1 MQAKVAAAP
10 AAPAVTNGPL
20 RINPD
25 NGRFFVDA
33 SGSIV
38 LLTGSHTWLNL
49 QDSGKGFPPP
59 SFDYTQYLN
68 FLQANN
74 HNFFRLWVWEQ
85 ARWTVEIADDDY
97 WFNPQGPFQRTG
109 PGVALDGKAKFDLS
123 KFDQS
128 YFDRIRTRVIAARDR
143 GIYVSVMLF
152 NGWSVNKEKSTL
164 TLNNP
169 WKAHP
174 FNTANNINGIN
185 GDRNNDNSG
194 EESHELGYA
203 ALLAFQEAYV
213 RKVIDTVNDLD
224 NVLYEIS
231 NESHPASM
239 DWQEHMVNFVHEY
252 EATKAMKHPVGLTKP
267 SPEGDTTRLLSGP
280 ADWISPDGSPT
291 DPHVS
296 SGAKVILYDTDHI
309 CGMCYGQTSG
319 PNDLTFGHN
328 FVWKSFIYGYNPIYM
343 DGYDGAGYG
352 VGGNGYNFND
362 PRWVTIRNNMGYAL
376 DYSRRMNF
384 AAMKPRP
391 NLSNLAWVLA
401 NTSATGAE
409 YLAYMP
415 GGGSFTLDLRSAQ
428 TQLAVEWLNPATG
441 AKLNGGT
448 VSGGAVRSF
457 SAPFAGDAVLYVRDA
472 NGVVIT
478 PQPTATPSA
487 TQTATHTPTSTP
499 LATATS
505 TATASPTATATQTA
519 TYTPSPA
526 PSATALTTATSATTP
541 TATPT
546 PATPPPP
553 PTATQVTGATATAT
567 QPPGDGAT
575 PTPTAT
581 PSPTNTANPATATA
595 TLIPGKS
602 AITIVVDAQPDSTQD
617 FRFFSTLGTF
627 LLDDA
632 GAGEQGEGDS
642 VVKSAAF
649 QLDYLG
655 QFFFQQQAV
664 AGWKTTSILCTPDN
678 LAIASIAQGSLELT
692 IATAQQVVCT
702 FVIEQL
708 NPATPTP
715 LPTAES
721 LCVFFPSTDT
731 PIEISRGRRQN
742 SSALRI
748 ENAPSVKDVNVG
760 LSLQHSYV
768 GDLQLRLTHLESGK
782 SALLLD
788 RPGVPQS
795 SFGCKYDDAVAIFS
809 DEASRNT
816 EDRCDPLTPTLNGSY
831 LPQTPLSVFDGISGN
846 GTWQLSIE
854 DFDPEV
860 DEGVVSEWSVQ
871 ICKDTTATD
880 LPLPDNADSLVTGR
894 TNFEATD
901 KEIAAPKSYIFL
913 PVITR

>member
-1 MQAKVAAAP
+1 M
-10 AAPAVTNGPL
+10 
-20 RINPD
+20 I
-25 NGRFFVDA
+25 
-33 SGSIV
+33 
-38 LLTGSHTWLNL
+38 
-49 QDSGKGFPPP
+49 
-59 SFDYTQYLN
+59 
-68 FLQANN
+68 
-74 HNFFRLWVWEQ
+74 
-85 ARWTVEIADDDY
+85 
-97 WFNPQGPFQRTG
+97 
-109 PGVALDGKAKFDLS
+109 
-123 KFDQS
+123 
-128 YFDRIRTRVIAARDR
+128 
-143 GIYVSVMLF
+143 
-152 NGWSVNKEKSTL
+152 
-164 TLNNP
+164 
-169 WKAHP
+169 
-174 FNTANNINGIN
+174 
-185 GDRNNDNSG
+185 
-194 EESHELGYA
+194 
-203 ALLAFQEAYV
+203 
-213 RKVIDTVNDLD
+213 
-224 NVLYEIS
+224 
-231 NESHPASM
+231 
-239 DWQEHMVNFVHEY
+239 
-252 EATKAMKHPVGLTKP
+252 
-267 SPEGDTTRLLSGP
+267 
-280 ADWISPDGSPT
+280 
-291 DPHVS
+291 
-296 SGAKVILYDTDHI
+296 
-309 CGMCYGQTSG
+309 
-319 PNDLTFGHN
+319 
-328 FVWKSFIYGYNPIYM
+328 
-343 DGYDGAGYG
+343 
-352 VGGNGYNFND
+352 
-362 PRWVTIRNNMGYAL
+362 
-376 DYSRRMNF
+376 
-384 AAMKPRP
+384 
-391 NLSNLAWVLA
+391 
-401 NTSATGAE
+401 
-409 YLAYMP
+409 
-415 GGGSFTLDLRSAQ
+415 
-428 TQLAVEWLNPATG
+428 
-441 AKLNGGT
+441 
-448 VSGGAVRSF
+448 
-457 SAPFAGDAVLYVRDA
+457 
-472 NGVVIT
+472 
-478 PQPTATPSA
+478 
-487 TQTATHTPTSTP
+487 
-499 LATATS
+499 
-505 TATASPTATATQTA
+505 
-519 TYTPSPA
+519 
-526 PSATALTTATSATTP
+526 
-541 TATPT
+541 
-546 PATPPPP
+546 
-553 PTATQVTGATATAT
+553 
-567 QPPGDGAT
+567 
-575 PTPTAT
+575 
-581 PSPTNTANPATATA
+581 
-595 TLIPGKS
+595 
-602 AITIVVDAQPDSTQD
+602 DAQPDSTQD

-795 SFGCKYDDAVAIFS
+795 SFGCKYDDAVAVFS

-913 PVITR
+913 PMVTR